1 MESKLNIYGLAG
13 VPGRGRG
20 RFMDGNGREQFGRP
34 TSRKPIIKRRPNTRQ
49 VTRKLVKTTGGFKPA
64 KVTSLRL
71 DYGRINSQAEINRI
85 VDSLFRRLDIDDQGY
100 KGTSIGAGN
109 RLIKRL
115 VKRVKRRIAV
125 EERIAVA
132 TNSKQKT
139 GLVNY
144 LNNNSTTSST
154 NSKLSQQKQAL
165 ALKKATAKR
174 IAAAEARVAADA
186 RLKAIA
192 VAKNKAAAKVKAISA
207 ATIAKAKANRV
218 KYAKERAIKR
228 AKEAAEFRAFVA
240 KGKAAAEAKNAKNRA
255 DLKALQAGIARAKE
269 KRIADAK
276 AKAKRIADARAKAA
290 AIDELKRDT
299 GGFKPSKPII
309 QTVVPDNVPMNLSTE
324 TTETEEKETFIS
336 KNKYAIGVAGLVTAG
351 LLFFR
356 KKDDKKKT

>member
-13 VPGRGRG
+13 VPGRGV
-20 RFMDGNGREQFGRP
+20 FMDSNGREQFGRP
-34 TSRKPIIKRRPNTRQ
+34 TSRKPIIKLRPKTRQ
-49 VTRKLVKTTGGFKPA
+49 VTRLVKTTGGFKPA
-64 KVTSLRL
+64 KATSLRL
-71 DYGRINSQAEINRI
+71 DYGRINSQSEINRI

-139 GLVNY
+139 DLVNY

-174 IAAAEARVAADA
+174 IAAAKARVAADA

-207 ATIAKAKANRV
+207 ATIAKANRV

-240 KGKAAAEAKNAKNRA
+240 KGKAAAEAKNAKKRA
-255 DLKALQAGIARAKE
+255 DLKALQAGIARTKKLAAAKS
-269 KRIADAK
+269 K
-276 AKAKRIADARAKAA
+276 AKKLALANAKRIADDK
-290 AIDELKRDT
+290 LKRVVT
-299 GGFKPSKPII
+299 GGFKPPKPII
-309 QTVVPDNVPMNLSTE
+309 QTVVPENVPMNLSTE

>member
-34 TSRKPIIKRRPNTRQ
+34 TSRKPIIKRRPKTRQ

-64 KVTSLRL
+64 KVTTLRL
-71 DYGRINSQAEINRI
+71 DYGRINSQ
-85 VDSLFRRLDIDDQGY
+85 
-100 KGTSIGAGN
+100 
-109 RLIKRL
+109 
-115 VKRVKRRIAV
+115 
-125 EERIAVA
+125 
-132 TNSKQKT
+132 
-139 GLVNY
+139 
-144 LNNNSTTSST
+144 
-154 NSKLSQQKQAL
+154 
-165 ALKKATAKR
+165 
-174 IAAAEARVAADA
+174 
-186 RLKAIA
+186 
-192 VAKNKAAAKVKAISA
+192 
-207 ATIAKAKANRV
+207 
-218 KYAKERAIKR
+218 
-228 AKEAAEFRAFVA
+228 A
-240 KGKAAAEAKNAKNRA
+240 KGKAAAEAKNAKKRA
-255 DLKALQAGIARAKE
+255 DLKALQAGIARARTK
-269 KRIADAK
+269 KLADAR

-324 TTETEEKETFIS
+324 TTETEEKQTFIS

>member
-13 VPGRGRG
+13 VPGRGV
-20 RFMDGNGREQFGRP
+20 FMDGNGREQFGRP
-34 TSRKPIIKRRPNTRQ
+34 ISRRPIIKLRPKTRQ
-49 VTRKLVKTTGGFKPA
+49 VTRLVKTTGGFKPA
-64 KVTSLRL
+64 KETSLRL
-71 DYGRINSQAEINRI
+71 DYGRINSQSEINRI

-174 IAAAEARVAADA
+174 IAAAKARVAADA

-228 AKEAAEFRAFVA
+228 AKEAAEFRVFVA

-255 DLKALQAGIARAKE
+255 DLKALQAGIAR
-269 KRIADAK
+269 